1 MLRTCKINRRVNSLT
16 PNNENEKK
24 KIKNRNPYVAYE
36 IAEKVARK
44 LNRIPFYPKE
54 WKDSFG
60 LPVEEHKKALE
71 TNLTDG
77 YIEFS
82 SAR

>member
-1 MLRTCKINRRVNSLT
+1 MLYGFVERKEID
-16 PNNENEKK
+16 
-24 KIKNRNPYVAYE
+24 KNARKQERNP
-36 IAEKVARK
+36 KG
-44 LNRIPFYPKE
+44 